1 MNSKEE
7 ARFEYKGFPCVIR
20 LLPDGYRCGYVG
32 LPKGIAVDTDKIDC
46 HGNINYRESTL
57 PESDGDGYFWIGF
70 DCGHACDG
78 RDWDAAKNLYSDDEE
93 VMKFISKQEE
103 WGLVDY
109 YKDYPV
115 VTLERCKNECQNIV
129 EQILKRKGELQ

>member
-1 MNSKEE
+1 
-7 ARFEYKGFPCVIR
+7 
-20 LLPDGYRCGYVG
+20 
-32 LPKGIAVDTDKIDC
+32 
-46 HGNINYRESTL
+46 
-57 PESDGDGYFWIGF
+57 
-70 DCGHACDG
+70 
-78 RDWDAAKNLYSDDEE
+78 
-93 VMKFISKQEE
+93 MKFISKQEE